1 MSGRTDGGG
10 EFEALSSEWY
20 GNIEGGLE
28 QGDVLFDFPL
38 PAVTYDSATGNLG
51 LARARRDVVVITQ
64 TCDIPKPAQSDLLL
78 GLVFSYSE
86 LSESNGAF
94 KSSEFRTSLSRGTTI
109 SEFALPPKPAGGSE
123 FLVVSFRKLHVIP
136 KDYVIDRRGENGVR
150 LMSPYKEYF
159 AQAYARFTM
168 RVGLPMPLPKIN
180 AARSGTP

>member
-1 MSGRTDGGG
+1 MSGRTDDGGG
-10 EFEALSSEWY
+10 FEVLSREWY
-20 GNIEGGLE
+20 GNIEGDLE

-51 LARARRDVVVITQ
+51 LARAKRDVVVITQ

-86 LSESNGAF
+86 LSASNEAF
-94 KSSEFRTSLSRGTTI
+94 RSSEFRTSLSRGTTI
-109 SEFALPPKPAGGSE
+109 SEFALPPKPGEGSE

-136 KDYVIDRRGENGVR
+136 KEYVRDLMGEKGVR
-150 LMSPYKEYF
+150 LTSPYKEYF

-180 AARSGTP
+180 SPR